1 MEQKRNA
8 DALVVWILS
17 VLLAAAFATTGIAK
31 LTGTEPIGLQA
42 AAMNGFPSWI
52 RTVVGV
58 VEVAG
63 AIAILVP
70 PIAAFAASMLAMLM
84 IPATITQ
91 WISGQPGI
99 LVPILTLVLLL
110 IVAWRRNP
118 AAVRAGYDAAMKT
131 PRPLLREGAIVGAIG
146 ASVIA
151 VWFFFVDIVA
161 ADAFFTPRALGSAVL
176 AVFQFRGVN
185 PIVAV
190 ASYTVFHYGAFVVLG
205 LTASMI
211 VNYARREPS
220 ILLGFV
226 VLFAATEVGF
236 YALVSLLQQ
245 ITALGAMAWYNV
257 MGGNLLAAIAMG
269 AYLLR
274 AHPELRGEFNRA
286 LDGVTT

>member
-52 RTVVGV
+52 RTVVGT

-63 AIAILVP
+63 AAAILVP
-70 PIAAFAASMLAMLM
+70 PVAAFAASLLALLM

-91 WISGQPGI
+91 WISGEPGI
-99 LVPILTLVLLL
+99 FVPILMFALLL

-118 AAVRAGYDAAMKT
+118 AAVRAGYNAAVHT

-146 ASVIA
+146 ATVIA

-161 ADAFFTPRALGSAVL
+161 ADAFFTPRTLGSAL
-176 AVFQFRGVN
+176 AAVFQFRGVS
-185 PIVAV
+185 PLEAV
-190 ASYTVFHYGAFVVLG
+190 ATYTVFHYSAFVVLG
-205 LTASMI
+205 LTASLI

-245 ITALGAMAWYNV
+245 ITALGSLAWYNV
-257 MGGNLLAAIAMG
+257 MGGNLIAAVAMG
-269 AYLLR
+269 AYLWRL
-274 AHPELRGEFNRA
+274 HPELRGEFKSA
-286 LDGVTT
+286 LTRTA